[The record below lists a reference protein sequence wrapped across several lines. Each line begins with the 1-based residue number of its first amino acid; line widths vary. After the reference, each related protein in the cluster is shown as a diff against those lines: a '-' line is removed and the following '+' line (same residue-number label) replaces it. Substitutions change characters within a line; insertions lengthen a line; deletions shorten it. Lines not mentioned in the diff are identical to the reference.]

1 MILETMFLNKMYFVW
16 KVNDSMFGGKIMDNF
31 MDKLAHK
38 ITAGDIIK
46 ANSAAEDK
54 ELKRLQMQIAEY
66 DERLKEIRKLN
77 LKNLEL
83 ADKAGE
89 LVEVSVQKVKDI
101 NEATEVTAALEEIK
115 NTLVDNRKNVEEL
128 LRQADEAVHKEC
140 VKVYRNV
147 QAVVADELKTQTEV
161 LGKQNIQTINKMKGI
176 KPLLII
182 GLLLVAADIA
192 IQVAYILGVF

>member
-1 MILETMFLNKMYFVW
+1 MFFVW

-46 ANSAAEDK
+46 ANSAAEEK

-89 LVEVSVQKVKDI
+89 LVEISVQKVKDI
-101 NEATEVTAALEEIK
+101 NEATEVTASLDEIK
-115 NTLVDNRKNVEEL
+115 NSLADNRKNVEEL
-128 LRQADEAVHKEC
+128 FRQADEAVHKEC

-147 QAVVADELKTQTEV
+147 QAAVTDELKTQTEV
-161 LGKQNIQTINKMKGI
+161 LGQQNTLTLSKMKGI

-182 GLLLVAADIA
+182 GLLLVAADIG
-192 IQVAYILGVF
+192 IQIANILGVF